1 MFYCY
6 NYCGDDMKNK
16 KLLKIAITV
25 IIVIITCY
33 LIYDNYYLIA
43 NKLEYLY
50 SKYIKENVKQTLNSN
65 EYQKNENY
73 EYVKIN
79 KNAKVKEKDD
89 IEALTDFV
97 LDMDSKYNVKYYEI
111 LNEANFKY
119 KSDNEIVKNAIY
131 TFLDNGW
138 NKYIL
143 KCDSKYETCLDDF
156 KSIVENNVFLTDLS
170 NFVHPFNTFNKINT
184 TFTSTGNIILKK
196 EDRYKKNEIEK
207 INKKI
212 DQIYNE
218 NYDKNKTIEE
228 NIKTF
233 HDYIINTTKYDKTNT
248 SGNSNVSSS
257 TAYGVLFDGIG
268 ICSGYS
274 DAMSLFLDKMKI
286 KNYRISSDTHEWNL
300 VYING
305 VWKHLDLTWDDP
317 ITSDDSDIIS
327 HDYFLIDE
335 DVLKSK
341 SDKEH
346 LFNENVYKEAKKA
359 VN

>member
-6 NYCGDDMKNK
+6 NYYGDYMKIK
-16 KLLKIAITV
+16 KLLKTTITV
-25 IIVIITCY
+25 IIVVVICY
-33 LIYDNYYLIA
+33 LIYDNYYLFS

-50 SKYIKENVKQTLNSN
+50 SKYISKNIKQTLNSN

-79 KNAKVKEKDD
+79 KNAKVKNKED
-89 IEALTDFV
+89 I
-97 LDMDSKYNVKYYEI
+97 
-111 LNEANFKY
+111 
-119 KSDNEIVKNAIY
+119 KNAIY

-138 NKYIL
+138 DKYIL

-156 KSIVENNVFLTDLS
+156 KGMVENNVFLTDLS

-184 TFTSTGNIILKK
+184 TFTNTGNIILKK
-196 EDRYKKNEIEK
+196 KDRYSEKQIEK

-212 DQIYNE
+212 NKIYNK
-218 NYDKNKTIEE
+218 NYDKNKTVEE

-233 HDYIINTTKYDKTNT
+233 HDYIINTTKYDKANT

-257 TAYGVLFDGIG
+257 TAYGVLFDGVG

-300 VYING
+300 VYIEG
-305 VWKHLDLTWDDP
+305 AWKHLDLTWDDP
-317 ITSDDSDIIS
+317 ITTDDSNIIS
-327 HDYFLIDE
+327 YDYFLIDNNT
-335 DVLKSK
+335 LKNN

-346 LFNENVYKEAKKA
+346 FFDENVYVEAK
-359 VN
+359 

>member
-1 MFYCY
+1 
-6 NYCGDDMKNK
+6 MKNK
-16 KLLKIAITV
+16 KLLKTAITV

-89 IEALTDFV
+89 I
-97 LDMDSKYNVKYYEI
+97 
-111 LNEANFKY
+111 
-119 KSDNEIVKNAIY
+119 KNAIY

-196 EDRYKKNEIEK
+196 EDRYKKNEI
-207 INKKI
+207 
-212 DQIYNE
+212 
-218 NYDKNKTIEE
+218 
-228 NIKTF
+228 
-233 HDYIINTTKYDKTNT
+233 
-248 SGNSNVSSS
+248 
-257 TAYGVLFDGIG
+257 
-268 ICSGYS
+268 
-274 DAMSLFLDKMKI
+274 
-286 KNYRISSDTHEWNL
+286 
-300 VYING
+300 
-305 VWKHLDLTWDDP
+305 
-317 ITSDDSDIIS
+317 
-327 HDYFLIDE
+327 
-335 DVLKSK
+335 
-341 SDKEH
+341 
-346 LFNENVYKEAKKA
+346 
-359 VN
+359 

>member
-6 NYCGDDMKNK
+6 NYCGDNMKNK
-16 KLLKIAITV
+16 KLLKTAITV
-25 IIVIITCY
+25 IIVVITCY

-89 IEALTDFV
+89 I
-97 LDMDSKYNVKYYEI
+97 
-111 LNEANFKY
+111 
-119 KSDNEIVKNAIY
+119 KNAIY

-196 EDRYKKNEIEK
+196 EDRYKKDEIEK

-286 KNYRISSDTHEWNL
+286 KNYRISSDPHEWTL

>member
-6 NYCGDDMKNK
+6 NYYGDNMKVK
-16 KLLKIAITV
+16 KLLKTTITV
-25 IIVIITCY
+25 IIVIIICY

-73 EYVKIN
+73 GYVKIN
-79 KNAKVKEKDD
+79 KNAKVKNKED
-89 IEALTDFV
+89 I
-97 LDMDSKYNVKYYEI
+97 
-111 LNEANFKY
+111 
-119 KSDNEIVKNAIY
+119 KNAIY

-156 KSIVENNVFLTDLS
+156 KSMVENNVFLTDLS

-196 EDRYKKNEIEK
+196 EDRYKKDEIEK

-212 DQIYNE
+212 NQIYNE
-218 NYDKNKTIEE
+218 NYDKNKTTEE
-228 NIKTF
+228 NIKIF

-257 TAYGVLFDGIG
+257 TAYGVLFNGIG

-300 VYING
+300 VYIDG

-317 ITSDDSDIIS
+317 ITVDDSNIIS
-327 HDYFLIDE
+327 YDYFLIDNNT
-335 DVLKSK
+335 LKNN

-346 LFNENVYKEAKKA
+346 LFDENIYIEAR
-359 VN
+359 

>member
-1 MFYCY
+1 
-6 NYCGDDMKNK
+6 MKIK
-16 KLLKIAITV
+16 KLLKTTITIIIVV
-25 IIVIITCY
+25 IICY

-79 KNAKVKEKDD
+79 KSAKVKNKED
-89 IEALTDFV
+89 I
-97 LDMDSKYNVKYYEI
+97 
-111 LNEANFKY
+111 
-119 KSDNEIVKNAIY
+119 KNAIY

-156 KSIVENNVFLTDLS
+156 KSMVENNIFLTDLS

-196 EDRYKKNEIEK
+196 EDRYKKDEIEK

-218 NYDKNKTIEE
+218 NYDKNKTTEE
-228 NIKTF
+228 NIKAF

-257 TAYGVLFDGIG
+257 TAYGVLFDGVG

-300 VYING
+300 VYIDG

-317 ITSDDSDIIS
+317 ITVDDSNIIS
-327 HDYFLIDE
+327 YDYFLIDSNT
-335 DVLKSK
+335 LKNN

-346 LFNENVYKEAKKA
+346 LFDENVYVEAK
-359 VN
+359 